1 MSHVRMAAALTIAS
15 LVMGLVAAVPA
26 RAEFF
31 GCNDR
36 PGKVL
41 SDSSWHRGASRQ
53 TSHTFGIFTSQP
65 RHQRVI
71 YSSAAR
77 YSHYR

>member
-1 MSHVRMAAALTIAS
+1 MSHVRMAAVLAIAS
-15 LVMGLVAAVPA
+15 LALGMAGTAPA

-41 SDSSWHRGASRQ
+41 YDSSWHRGASRQ
-53 TSHTFGIFTSQP
+53 ATRTSGLFAAQP
-65 RHQRVI
+65 RPSRVT
-71 YSSAAR
+71 YSSAPR
-77 YSHYR
+77 SSHYR